1 MSGTMFI
8 LFEAASGYSLFEITG
23 LDELQAQADA
33 VQQAVSDMNRFGR
46 VVKLIAFVPFKSAAD
61 ALEQVNAVSEATMT
75 DELKNFLE
83 LNLPK
88 VRTADLLQNMCS
100 SAPSP
105 CGSLI
110 CNCTTGS
117 LSLSVCLML
126 YLLQQVKKDKEDK
139 KKKKFQLGVAES
151 KMGNSIQ
158 EETGIPC
165 VCNDFTGEVLR
176 GIRMHATR
184 FMKDLEESDMN
195 KVSTA
200 RLAKELFLSTSSCSS
215 RLLCSTSFPV

>member
-8 LFEAASGYSLFEITG
+8 LFEAASGYSLFEVTG

-88 VRTADLLQNMCS
+88 VSIADLPLQHSRMCS
-100 SAPSP
+100 FHSD
-105 CGSLI
+105 CG
-110 CNCTTGS
+110 TGH
-117 LSLSVCLML
+117 CLC
-126 YLLQQVKKDKEDK
+126 LLLNAQ
-139 KKKKFQLGVAES
+139 A
-151 KMGNSIQ
+151 
-158 EETGIPC
+158 
-165 VCNDFTGEVLR
+165 
-176 GIRMHATR
+176 
-184 FMKDLEESDMN
+184 
-195 KVSTA
+195 VSTG
-200 RLAKELFLSTSSCSS
+200 
-215 RLLCSTSFPV
+215 

>member
-8 LFEAASGYSLFEITG
+8 LFEAASGYSLFEVTG

-88 VRTADLLQNMCS
+88 VSIADLPLQHSRMCS
-100 SAPSP
+100 FHRD
-105 CGSLI
+105 
-110 CNCTTGS
+110 T
-117 LSLSVCLML
+117 VCACCSIPKLF
-126 YLLQQVKKDKEDK
+126 QQVKKDKEDK

-195 KVSTA
+195 KVSFMQ
-200 RLAKELFLSTSSCSS
+200 LM
-215 RLLCSTSFPV
+215 

>member
-23 LDELQAQADA
+23 LDELQQQADA
-33 VQQAVSDMNRFGR
+33 VQQAVADMNRFGR

-75 DELKNFLE
+75 DELKSFLE

-88 VRTADLLQNMCS
+88 VSRADNLPGPQPLGHPAVMATAGWDMR
-100 SAPSP
+100 P
-105 CGSLI
+105 CI
-110 CNCTTGS
+110 VT
-117 LSLSVCLML
+117 VRM
-126 YLLQQVKKDKEDK
+126 LQQVKKDKEDK

-195 KVSTA
+195 KVS
-200 RLAKELFLSTSSCSS
+200 SSAAILHSINCQF
-215 RLLCSTSFPV
+215 CV